1 MVRKILAAIRK
12 QWFNVIINK
21 DMNKW
26 FGLSINF
33 KWPHEG
39 ICLGLAIDFFDEE
52 EDSPWC
58 SILVRFLFLTI
69 SYDFGYGE
77 DNKEQYNNQG

>member
-1 MVRKILAAIRK
+1 MGGQV
-12 QWFNVIINK
+12 
-21 DMNKW
+21 
-26 FGLSINF
+26 
-33 KWPHEG
+33 G

-58 SILVRFLFLTI
+58 NILVRFLFLTI
-69 SYDFGYGE
+69 VYDFGYGE